1 MPIESVVWRQPAP
14 GKGIVM
20 KLREIRLDGY
30 KNISE
35 CRIPIRDFNV
45 VVGPNNSG
53 KSNLLEVFR
62 TLWGLC
68 FGPSDERLSFF
79 HGKPFNFQDPR
90 SFGLMHPTTKA
101 LSIGITLETEVE
113 QEPWNV
119 EFDLTVRRSFS
130 KEEGESFGFQRET
143 LRAKQPSKTG
153 PARAY
158 LQRDGKTLTI
168 GTKTHPIPLDTSV
181 LTALPVLY
189 PESKGLAPELA
200 TFLNDILAVAK
211 TTTYALSPEELRAN
225 LDGEMA
231 LWDSRIPGYG
241 VLAALDEIYSAKDK
255 GKWALFEETL
265 MDILDLDKVL
275 FAVHNQSIPDPDDKG
290 REKTRTFRIRTFLLK
305 RKGGDYA
312 LIEEF
317 SDGTLVVVA
326 LVAALIL
333 QDRTSGPTCI
343 EELEN
348 CLHPMAQEKLLRFLQ
363 SNASR
368 WQTIVTTHSPYL
380 VNGVDP
386 DNLLV
391 AVVDE
396 QGYSR
401 FRKPEDRKAINDLLK
416 PGFMSLGDLMADNF
430 KDVLKE

>member
-1 MPIESVVWRQPAP
+1 
-14 GKGIVM
+14 M

-35 CRIPIRDFNV
+35 CRIPVRDFNV

-68 FGPSDERLSFF
+68 FGPTEERQSFF
-79 HGKPFNFQDPR
+79 HGGPFSFRDPR
-90 SFGLMHPTTKA
+90 WFGLMHPTDKA
-101 LSIGITLETEVE
+101 LSIGITLETEVD

-119 EFDLTVRRSFS
+119 EFDLTVRRSFA
-130 KEEGESFGFQRET
+130 KEEGESCGFQTEV

-153 PARAY
+153 PAKTY
-158 LQRDGKTLTI
+158 LHRTGKTLTI
-168 GTKTHPIPLDTSV
+168 GTKTLDIPADTSA
-181 LTALPVLY
+181 LSALPVLY
-189 PESKGLAPELA
+189 PEAKGLSPELT
-200 TFLNDILAVAK
+200 TFLNDVHAVSK
-211 TTTYALSPEELRAN
+211 TTTYALSPEALRQHLA
-225 LDGEMA
+225 DETA
-231 LWDSRIPGYG
+231 SWEPRVPGFG
-241 VLAALDEIYSAKDK
+241 LLPAMDEIFSAKDK
-255 GKWALFEETL
+255 GKWALFKETV
-265 MDILDLDKVL
+265 MDILDLEGIQLIAHDRSV
-275 FAVHNQSIPDPDDKG
+275 PDAKG
-290 REKTRTFRIRTFLLK
+290 EGRGNARKYRTRLCLIT
-305 RKGGDYA
+305 RKGDYS
-312 LIEEF
+312 LIEEY
-317 SDGTLVVVA
+317 SDGTLIVIA
-326 LVAALIL
+326 LLAALIL
-333 QDRTSGPTCI
+333 RDRKSGPTCI

-401 FRKPEDRKAINDLLK
+401 FQKPADRKAINELLK
-416 PGFMSLGDLMADNF
+416 SGYMSFGDLMADNF

>member
-1 MPIESVVWRQPAP
+1 
-14 GKGIVM
+14 M

-35 CRIPIRDFNV
+35 CRIPVRDFNV

-68 FGPSDERLSFF
+68 FGPTEERNAFFQGLPFDGRLSV
-79 HGKPFNFQDPR
+79 
-90 SFGLMHPTTKA
+90 HPINKA
-101 LSIGITLETEVE
+101 LSLGISLETAVDG
-113 QEPWNV
+113 EPWNV
-119 EFDLTVRRSFS
+119 DFDLTVHHQSIDPKKQGPR
-130 KEEGESFGFQRET
+130 GFATEI

-153 PARAY
+153 PARTY
-158 LQRDGKTLTI
+158 LDRDGKTLTI
-168 GTKTHPIPLDTSV
+168 GSKTHPIALDTSV

-189 PESKGLAPELA
+189 PESKGLASELA
-200 TFLNDILAVAK
+200 SFLSDLLAVSRA
-211 TTTYALSPEELRAN
+211 TTYALSPEALRAN
-225 LDGEMA
+225 LYGEKA
-231 LWDSRIPGYG
+231 LWDARVPGYG
-241 VLAALDEIYSAKDK
+241 VLAAVDEIFSAEDK
-255 GKWALFEETL
+255 GKWDLFRETV
-265 MDILDLDKVL
+265 MDILDLEDIH
-275 FAVHNQSIPDPDDKG
+275 FMVHDESIPDSEDKG
-290 REKTRTFRIRTFLLK
+290 REKKPTFRIRAFFLK
-305 RKGGDYA
+305 RKGADYA
-312 LIEEF
+312 IIDEY

-348 CLHPMAQEKLLRFLQ
+348 CLHPMAQQKLLRFLQ
-363 SNASR
+363 SNASH

-396 QGYSR
+396 KGYSR
-401 FRKPEDRKAINDLLK
+401 FRKPEDRKAINELLKAGYMSFGDLL
-416 PGFMSLGDLMADNF
+416 ANNF